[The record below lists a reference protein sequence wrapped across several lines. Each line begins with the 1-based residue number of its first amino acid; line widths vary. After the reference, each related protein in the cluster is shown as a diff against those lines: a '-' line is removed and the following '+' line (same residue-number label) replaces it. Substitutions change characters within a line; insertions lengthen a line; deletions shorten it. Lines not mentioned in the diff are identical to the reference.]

1 MPKPTKPTIPDP
13 PLRSNPDTFSSRL
26 EASLLFWA
34 TFANYLDAVGGWTT
48 EEADRATAAA
58 ALATGGAGLDLT
70 GQAGKYLRV
79 NAGETGTEFVAR
91 PAGDALEAANTGL
104 VAKTAAGAVAP
115 RTITAGSGI
124 SVTNGNGVAGN
135 PTVSAVTRTQAQ
147 WNAGTDTTEATI
159 SPAKLDAKM
168 IAARDAQ
175 TLGWGQMWKDVTASR
190 TSGTVYQNTTGR
202 PIMVSIT
209 GDGGSTHGAF
219 QVSVNGTTWVNVM
232 SNFGDVDGQCVVPN
246 GYYYR
251 QNGGV
256 SISLWAE
263 LR

>member
-79 NAGETGTEFVAR
+79 NSGETGTEFAAR
-91 PAGDALEAANTGL
+91 PTGDAIEAANTGL

-135 PTVSAVTRTQAQ
+135 PTVAAVTRTQAQ
-147 WNAGTDTTEATI
+147 WDAGTDTTEAVI

-175 TLGWGQMWKDVTASR
+175 TLGWGQTWQNVAASR
-190 TSGTVYQNTTGR
+190 VGGTSYQNTTGR
-202 PIMVSIT
+202 PIMVSIRIT
-209 GDGGSTHGAF
+209 TIVVDF
-219 QVSVNGTTWVNVM
+219 QVSVDGTTWVTIANN
-232 SNFGDVDGQCVVPN
+232 SNNAPFFVVIPN
-246 GYYYR
+246 GHYYR
-251 QNGGV
+251 TTLTGTIV
-256 SISLWAE
+256 YWAE